1 MTVTTGSVVLDD
13 VLAGG
18 FPAGRTVLVT
28 GGPGT
33 GKSTLGMQF
42 LQAGLDADESCLFVS
57 TEQTL
62 GELRHSF
69 DDFDFELE
77 HDGLTVTSIHAAPGE
92 TLEEGGAGLTLQTLD
107 GGELLGDR
115 YSAPYEP
122 EYVQQFLEEFAP
134 ADRVLLDSVSGLA
147 ALHDERDH
155 YRRAVLDLIRLFNDE
170 FDATALFTAEET
182 APMPDGAPVSA
193 ADAIQ
198 FNAHGVIRLSRER
211 IEGDFHRFV
220 NVVKMRGVDHDTR
233 TFEIEF
239 GPEGVRTVPRRRTH
253 SGEFVPDELMTTRI
267 DGLDDLLGGGIVLG
281 GTMLLEHD
289 GQATPHSVLTNLLAE
304 AMDRGMSVVLA
315 PPVELPP
322 KRFEEIVTRRIGPMD
337 ELLADDRLF
346 LIDFP
351 NIWENTR
358 RNVYKPTE
366 YDDSLPD
373 VLSEIDERRGDRA
386 VLSLINVEAQLPSHS
401 TDELRQFRFW
411 EEENFFGE
419 RDTSLYFFNPTALG
433 DRLTAFYRNG
443 AWQVVKTW
451 VTDRGLQYVKLRKA
465 PDGYLGATRLVEYV
479 DEHPYMRVQRPPGA
493 EGNATGGSS
502 DPDANSGTSGD
513 EPGADR

>member
-1 MTVTTGSVVLDD
+1 MTVTTGSAVLDD
-13 VLAGG
+13 ALGGG
-18 FPAGRTVLVT
+18 FPTGRTVLVT

-42 LQAGLDADESCLFVS
+42 LQAGLDAGEDCLFVS
-57 TEQTL
+57 TEQTVD
-62 GELRHSF
+62 ELRDSF
-69 DDFDFELE
+69 APFDFELD

-92 TLEEGGAGLTLQTLD
+92 TLEDGQSGLTLQTLD

-122 EYVQQFLEEFAP
+122 EYVQQFLAEFAP
-134 ADRVLLDSVSGLA
+134 ADRVLFDSASGLA
-147 ALHDERDH
+147 PLHDDSDR
-155 YRRAVLDLIRLFNDE
+155 YRRTVLDLIRLFADE

-182 APMPDGAPVSA
+182 TPLPDAGTVSP

-198 FNAHGVIRLSRER
+198 FTAHGVVRLSRER
-211 IEGDFHRFV
+211 VEGDVHRFL

-239 GPEGVRTVPRRRTH
+239 GDGGVRTVPRRRTH
-253 SGEFVPDELMTTRI
+253 SGEFVPDEVMTTRI
-267 DGLDDLLGGGIVLG
+267 DGLDELLGGGIVLG
-281 GTMLLEHD
+281 GTALLEHD
-289 GQATPHSVLTNLLAE
+289 GQATPHSILTNLLSE
-304 AMDRGMSVVLA
+304 AMARDMAAILV

-322 KRFEEIVTRRIGPMD
+322 KRFEEIVARRIGPMD

-346 LIDFP
+346 LVDFP

-366 YDDSLPD
+366 YDDSLRD
-373 VLSEIDERRGDRA
+373 VLSEIDDRRGDRA

-401 TDELRQFRFW
+401 ADELRQFRFW
-411 EEENFFGE
+411 EEENFYGA

-433 DRLTAFYRNG
+433 ERLTAFYRNG
-443 AWQVVKTW
+443 AWQVVETW
-451 VTDRGLQYVKLRKA
+451 VTDRGLQYVTLRKA

-479 DEHPYMRVQRPPGA
+479 ESEPYMRVQRPPGA
-493 EGNATGGSS
+493 DRTASGADSRTGTDPS
-502 DPDANSGTSGD
+502 DD
-513 EPGADR
+513 PGASR

>member
-1 MTVTTGSVVLDD
+1 MTVTTGSAVLDD

-42 LQAGLDADESCLFVS
+42 LQAGLDAGEDCLFVS

-62 GELRHSF
+62 GELRDSF
-69 DDFDFELE
+69 APFDFELD

-92 TLEEGGAGLTLQTLD
+92 TIEEGEAGLTLQTLD

-115 YSAPYEP
+115 YSAPYDL

-147 ALHDERDH
+147 PLHDDRDR
-155 YRRAVLDLIRLFNDE
+155 YRRAVLDMIRQFNDE

-182 APMPDGAPVSA
+182 APMPDAGTVSA

-211 IEGDFHRFV
+211 IEGDFHRFL

-239 GPEGVRTVPRRRTH
+239 GHEGVRTVPRRRTH

-289 GQATPHSVLTNLLAE
+289 GQATPHSILTNLLAE
-304 AMDRGMSVVLA
+304 AMDRGMSAILV

-322 KRFEEIVTRRIGPMD
+322 KRFEEIVGRRIGSMD

-351 NIWENTR
+351 NVWENTR

-366 YDDSLPD
+366 YDDSLRD

-386 VLSLINVEAQLPSHS
+386 VLSLINVEAQLPSRS
-401 TDELRQFRFW
+401 PDELRQSRFW
-411 EEENFFGE
+411 EEENFFGK

-433 DRLTAFYRNG
+433 ERLTAFYRNG

-451 VTDRGLQYVKLRKA
+451 VTEHGLQYVKLRKA
-465 PDGYLGATRLVEYV
+465 PDGYLGATRLVEYID
-479 DEHPYMRVQRPPGA
+479 DEPYMRVQRPPGA
-493 EGNATGGSS
+493 GEDATAERSET
-502 DPDANSGTSGD
+502 DADTTGAGP
-513 EPGADR
+513 EADR